1 MTSQYQVPFLDY
13 YKKHKISPV
22 AQDITD
28 IRRHFE
34 RRNALYR
41 QCGLPSTFI
50 KGKSVLEVGPG
61 TGHNSLFTNAM
72 KPQKYVMVD
81 GNPSSI
87 QALNTLMNEYFED
100 LSNCEIIE
108 SDFESFSYIEK
119 FDLVLAEGIIPT
131 LKNPKGFLQMV
142 AENTKP
148 GGVVLITCM
157 DHVSW
162 LSEILRK
169 VAGRLLL
176 DGKELNEQEKLEKLR
191 PFFAP
196 HLASLSGMSRSV
208 DDWIYD
214 NILQPTLG
222 ELLSI
227 EDAINSLFSEFD
239 FHGSSPNFF
248 VDPRWYKNIY
258 GDQERINELAIES
271 FRKNI
276 HNLLDYR
283 YTFDPIEESTGKKI
297 ASLCQAI
304 FELVILIQN
313 EGNHKNTIA
322 ELNTRIQELITL
334 VSGFSENTADSLRD
348 FSSGLEEYLKGRPFP
363 STLDKFGSWFGRG
376 QQYVS
381 FIRKGGW

>member
-1 MTSQYQVPFLDY
+1 L
-13 YKKHKISPV
+13 
-22 AQDITD
+22 
-28 IRRHFE
+28 
-34 RRNALYR
+34 
-41 QCGLPSTFI
+41 
-50 KGKSVLEVGPG
+50 
-61 TGHNSLFTNAM
+61 
-72 KPQKYVMVD
+72 VD

-87 QALNTLMNEYFED
+87 QAMNALMSEYFED
-100 LSNCEIIE
+100 LSNCEVVE
-108 SDFESFSYIEK
+108 SDFESFSFDEK

-131 LKNPKGFLQMV
+131 LKNPKGFLKAV
-142 AENTKP
+142 AEYTQS
-148 GGVVLITCM
+148 GGVVLVTCM

-176 DGKELNEQEKLEKLR
+176 DGTETSEQEKLEKLR
-191 PFFAP
+191 PFFTP
-196 HLASLSGMSRSV
+196 QLASLAGMSRSV

-227 EDAINSLFSEFD
+227 EDAIDSLFSEFD

-258 GDQERINELAIES
+258 GEQERINELAIES

-283 YTFDPIEESTGKKI
+283 YTFDPIDENTGKKI

-313 EGNHKNTIA
+313 EGNHQHSIS
-322 ELNTRIQELITL
+322 ELNSRIQELASL
-334 VSGFSENTADSLRD
+334 VSEFSENTAESLRD
-348 FSSGLEEYLKGRPFP
+348 FSHGLEDFLKGKAFP
-363 STLDKFGSWFGRG
+363 ATLEKFGSWFGRG